1 MEYRVFCLAM
11 AFVGKKQQ
19 TVDANIYPVSVLLVD
34 NITEKPVE
42 TAQL

>member
-19 TVDANIYPVSVLLVD
+19 TVDANMSRLGTIGRHY
-34 NITEKPVE
+34 NGE
-42 TAQL
+42 AR